1 MSAPRTPPPQEAGDA
16 QASAT
21 AAVAALAPEA
31 GPAATAMSTAE
42 TASRYLCHGEATSHR
57 QPLMEVA
64 ALLLA
69 RLKPFLSESHIEV
82 EARLCCLSVLQ
93 KSAREN
99 TLGGPE
105 GATATTI
112 RPDDTPRII
121 EGGCRHIQ
129 IGVSAKDFAR
139 MKAYVEER
147 KAKALPLQ
155 QAVTEDVNTQSG
167 RYTYAI
173 AEDGLES
180 FIGCIEKRRLC
191 NVEVLVPGCPY
202 DIRVS
207 LSTEVP
213 KGVTGAPA
221 VKPKGYVRRKRRWT
235 ATDETFEYAFT
246 RVGSDDDQRSV
257 FEVEVEGVLANS
269 QAGVTEAWLAELLSR
284 LLALAQLKG
293 NTGLPQRPPIGGH
306 QRKRSR

>member
-1 MSAPRTPPPQEAGDA
+1 MSAPRTPPPQEAADA
-16 QASAT
+16 QVSAT
-21 AAVAALAPEA
+21 AAVATLAPEA

-42 TASRYLCHGEATSHR
+42 TASRSLCHGEASSHR
-57 QPLMEVA
+57 QPLIEVA

-82 EARLCCLSVLQ
+82 EARLGCLSVLQ

-99 TLGGPE
+99 TLEGPA

-112 RPDDTPRII
+112 RSDDAPRIV
-121 EGGCRHIQ
+121 EGGCRHIR
-129 IGVSAKDFAR
+129 IGVSAEDFVR
-139 MKAYVEER
+139 MKAYVEG

-155 QAVTEDVNTQSG
+155 QTVTEDVNTQSG

-173 AEDGLES
+173 GEDGSES

-213 KGVTGAPA
+213 KGVTDAPA

-246 RVGSDDDQRSV
+246 RVGADDDQRSV
-257 FEVEVEGVLANS
+257 LEVEVEGVLANS
-269 QAGVTEAWLAELLSR
+269 RAGVTEAWLAELLSR

-293 NTGLPQRPPIGGH
+293 NTGLPQRPLLGGH